1 MSAFLRAGLLAA
13 GLLLVQ
19 GAAQAP
25 IVRTAA
31 AQPEYAKW
39 GRIAM
44 ERTAEKYRLP
54 IVDYL
59 HVGRTSPSPGVAE
72 EKFKLWL
79 RGNGREFGVFVTIRF
94 ETATERILNVAFEET
109 TR

>member
-1 MSAFLRAGLLAA
+1 MSALLRAFLLTAA
-13 GLLLVQ
+13 LLF
-19 GAAQAP
+19 GTAAAATP
-25 IVRTAA
+25 LDRSAA
-31 AQPEYAKW
+31 AQPEYARW

-59 HVGRTSPSPGVAE
+59 HVGRASPSPGVAE

-79 RGNGREFGVFVTIRF
+79 RGNGREFGVIVTIRF
-94 ETATERILNVAFEET
+94 ETATDRILNVAFEET
-109 TR
+109 AR

>member
-1 MSAFLRAGLLAA
+1 MSAYLRAGLLAA
-13 GLLLVQ
+13 GLLLVH
-19 GAAQAP
+19 GTAHGPLA
-25 IVRTAA
+25 RTAA

-59 HVGRTSPSPGVAE
+59 HVGRSSPAPGVAE

-109 TR
+109 SR